1 MITCNQEEGDLVPT
15 RGLTMQPK
23 LIIVPHAN
31 HCNKVFPMFPP
42 KEGSLNQ
49 FKLWLQQTLA
59 NKTPSAAENT
69 FCFQVVFL
77 ISSAASEELFIT
89 EELWND
95 PYGFQ
100 ISQIVQVAISIRP
113 TAENGSTA
121 MQ

>member
-31 HCNKVFPMFPP
+31 HCNKVFSTFPP

-69 FCFQVVFL
+69 FCFQAVVL